1 MRRLL
6 LLLILLL
13 NLRISAQAPEKLSA
27 SEIYEKIE
35 KLNFLGSVLYL
46 AAHPDDENT
55 QLISYFSNKKHARTA
70 YLSLTRGDGGQN
82 LIGPEI
88 RERLGLIRTQE
99 LLAARRIDGGIQF
112 FSRANDFGYS
122 KNPEET
128 LETWNKDKVLADV
141 VWIIRNFKPDVI
153 INRFDHRTPGTTHG
167 HHTASAILSVEAF
180 DIAKDNSIYS
190 EQLKYTNTW
199 QPERLFFN
207 TSSWFFDS
215 QEAFKEATNDEKYL
229 AFDTGAYFP
238 LKGLSNPEIASLS
251 RSQHQSQGFGSTGS
265 RGKQMEYL
273 ELIKGSQPNS
283 REDIF
288 SGINTT
294 WSRVEGGAEI
304 GEILSNVQRNFD
316 FTNPSA
322 SLPQLLEAYT
332 LIQNLEDEHWKQIKS
347 EEIKEIIE
355 ACAGLYMEAIT
366 NSEFASPDDQ
376 IKINIEAI
384 NRSDAKIEL
393 KSIVL
398 NPQNRVEEINAVL
411 HDNEDWKKSFEYKV
425 PKDAPYTSPYWLNKK
440 GTVGMYRVD
449 NQKLI
454 GKPET
459 PHTSTVSFKIDING
473 TSIPFVKDIVYK
485 YNDNVTGERY
495 ENFEIIPPVSV
506 SFLDDIVLFPNQES
520 KNIQVK
526 VTAKKDNINGTL
538 NLNLPSGWQIS
549 PKSEAVN
556 LPQKGSSSTYTFK
569 ITPPSEQSEIWVNPE
584 FETSGKTYEDDII
597 TINYPHIP
605 TQTLVIPSKLKLAK
619 IKLQKK
625 GENIAYITGAGDVVP
640 ESLRQI
646 GYKVSVLNPATITAE
661 SLAKYDAVVT
671 GVRAYNVLEELRY
684 KNDELLKYVENG
696 GTLISQ
702 YNKDRGITVN
712 QIGPF
717 PFKLSYDRVTEEDAE
732 VNFVNQDSPVL
743 NFPNKITKNDFDG
756 WVQERG
762 LYFPHSWDDNY
773 STVLAMHDKNEQ
785 TTEGSLLV
793 AKYGKGYYVYT
804 GLSFFRQ
811 FPAGVAGSY
820 RLFANLLSL
829 GK

>member
-55 QLISYFSNKKHARTA
+55 RLISYFSNEKHARTA

-88 RERLGLIRTQE
+88 REQLGLIRTQE

-180 DIAKDNSIYS
+180 DIAKNNSIYS
-190 EQLKYTNTW
+190 EQLRYTNTW

-229 AFDTGAYFP
+229 AFDTGVYFP

-304 GEILSNVQRNFD
+304 GEILSNVQRNFN

-332 LIQNLEDEHWKQIKS
+332 LIQNLEDEHWKEIKS

-411 HDNEDWKKSFEYKV
+411 LDNEDWKKSFEDKV
-425 PKDAPYTSPYWLNKK
+425 PEDAPYTSPYWLNKK

-454 GKPET
+454 GKPGT
-459 PHTSTVSFKIDING
+459 PHTATVSFKIDING

-549 PKSEAVN
+549 PKSETVN

-584 FETSGKTYEDDII
+584 FETTGKTYEDDII

-605 TQTLVIPSKLKLAK
+605 AQTLVIPSKLKLAK

-696 GTLISQ
+696 GTLIAQ

-717 PFKLSYDRVTEEDAE
+717 PFKLSYDRITEEDAE